1 MLTMIIVTFVKV
13 LASLLLTIVFSV
25 LSLPELLF
33 PSSFFDPVL
42 ESIQTIVSLL
52 IWLFGRPSYSFFIL
66 TVITVTFSLPVL
78 SLSYFLVHFFSR
90 SKGLVK

>member
-1 MLTMIIVTFVKV
+1 MLTMIVVTFVKV

-25 LSLPELLF
+25 LSLPNLF
-33 PSSFFDPVL
+33 FPQSFFDPVL
-42 ESIQTIVSLL
+42 DSIQTVVSLL
-52 IWLFGRPSYSFFIL
+52 IWLFGLPSYSFFVL
-66 TVITVTFSLPVL
+66 TVIIVTFSLPVL